1 MLWWEGSW
9 FPALKF
15 SPVLLALVS
24 SCIFK
29 LESFKLTHLLRY
41 CVWEKSTADFCF
53 SLSNGSFGSMLSF
66 LSHRLGRWNFCIF
79 SWGISYY
86 IQVTQLAVIFQH
98 CYWYPL
104 HREAWRNLAS
114 CLLLLSNMFY
124 SNLSFSFLLNPNK
137 IKVFTVPSW
146 QDLYLLQQLERRNF
160 NFYFILLY
168 SSCSGCARLFQ
179 IKSNQPN
186 IPHPLLPPKEKKKC
200 LKNRT

>member
-146 QDLYLLQQLERRNF
+146 QDLYFSSWREGILI
-160 NFYFILLY
+160 FILFYCIRLAQVVLD
-168 SSCSGCARLFQ
+168 CSRL
-179 IKSNQPN
+179 KATNQTSP
-186 IPHPLLPPKEKKKC
+186 IPCSPLKKKKKC